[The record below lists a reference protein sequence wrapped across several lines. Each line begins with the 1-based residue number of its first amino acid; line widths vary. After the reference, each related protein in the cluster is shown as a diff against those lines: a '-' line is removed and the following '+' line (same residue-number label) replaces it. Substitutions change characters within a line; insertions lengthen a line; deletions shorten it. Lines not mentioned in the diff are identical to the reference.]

1 MRKSLIAVFGLLFMV
16 MSLTSCIRPY
26 DKPEYVEV
34 DPNETAFV
42 IPLFNDK
49 GLKTED
55 QVQLNADEDYYK
67 NCMVSSKLIQVPHK
81 WIQTGR
87 LVSSGYYT
95 GTVKVIT
102 VDLTP
107 HAGRWLPGEKEA
119 IKVETAASQG
129 ITIPMSYTMHINAS
143 DAPLYLSKYRATDFD
158 SVINVQVNRYFAGV
172 VGEEFHKVEYKD
184 VAKKRDDILKVAVD
198 KTIAHFKEE
207 GITIDAMAIID
218 GLIYDDKSLQ
228 DNIDEQAKVQAQKVL
243 ETEKAELLT
252 LERNNKLYEAET
264 KRQEMEKQRQTM
276 NIEQDKLDREQ
287 QRKNTAVIAEAQA
300 EAIKNGKYAPVPQT
314 MIVEDLKALGSW
326 TPDFMKQ

>member
-1 MRKSLIAVFGLLFMV
+1 MRKSLFAVFGLLFMV

-42 IPLFNDK
+42 IPLFTDNK
-49 GLKTED
+49 TKTED
-55 QVQLNADEDYYK
+55 QVQLNADKAFYEQ
-67 NCMVSSKLIQVPHK
+67 CMVSSKLIQVPHK

-87 LVSSGYYT
+87 LANTGYYT

-129 ITIPMSYTMHINAS
+129 ITIPMSYTMHIESS
-143 DAPLYLSKYRATDFD
+143 DAALYLSNYRATDFD

-172 VGEEFHKVEYKD
+172 AGEEFHKVEYKD
-184 VAKKRDDILKVAVD
+184 VAKKRDEILKLAVD
-198 KTIAHFKEE
+198 KTTSHFKEQ

-228 DNIDEQAKVQAQKVL
+228 DNIDQQAKAQAQKVL
-243 ETEKAELLT
+243 EDEKKELLVKQRENT
-252 LERNNKLYEAET
+252 LYEAET
-264 KRQEMEKQRQTM
+264 RRQEMEKQRTTM
-276 NIEQDKLDREQ
+276 NLEQDKLDREQ
-287 QRKNTAVIAEAQA
+287 ARKNTAVIAEAQA

-314 MIVEDLKALGSW
+314 MVIQDLKSLGSW
-326 TPDFMKQ
+326 NPDFMKQ